1 MIIIIL
7 FKIFYSFYKIEKAIF
22 VWSEVTTSAEDAGD
36 NNKFKVTFDAMIVP
50 LPEVVVS
57 TVKQL

>member
-1 MIIIIL
+1 MVIIFFEYLLLI
-7 FKIFYSFYKIEKAIF
+7 KVEKAIF

>member
-1 MIIIIL
+1 MIH
-7 FKIFYSFYKIEKAIF
+7 FKIEKAIF
-22 VWSEVTTSAEDAGD
+22 VWEDIKTSAEDAGD
-36 NNKFKVTFDAMIVP
+36 KNKFKVSFDAMIVP